1 MSNTSLEKS
10 KIRILLL
17 EGVHQS
23 AIDTLNAAGY
33 TNIEY
38 LSHSLGEEDL
48 IEKIAD
54 AHFVG
59 IRSRTQLTA
68 NVFEAAKK
76 LVAVGCFCIGTNQ
89 VDLQAA
95 TRRGVAVFNAP
106 FSNTR
111 SVAELVLAQAIL
123 LLRGVP
129 EKSAKAHRG
138 EWIKSAKNSY
148 EIRGKKLGI
157 IGYGNIGTQFSVLA
171 ESLGM
176 DVYFYDV
183 VSKLPIGNATQ
194 VGTLQELLNISDVV
208 SLHVPETPATKY
220 MFKAEQF
227 AQMKPGSILMNAS
240 RGTVVDIDALAE
252 SLGMDVYFYDV
263 VSKLPIGNATQVG
276 TLQELLNISDV
287 VSLHVP
293 ETPATKYMFKAEQF
307 AQMKPGSI
315 LMNASRGTVVD
326 IDALADALS
335 SGKLLGAAIDVFP
348 VEPKSNDEEFVSPL
362 REFDNCILTPHV
374 GGSTIEAQENIGREV
389 AEKLAMYSDNGTSVS
404 SVNFPEVALPS
415 HPNQHR
421 LLHIHENVPGV
432 MSEINQVFS
441 ENSINV
447 CGQYLQTKE
456 DIGYVVVDVDKAY
469 GELALE
475 KLRQVK
481 GTIRCRVLF

>member
-38 LSHSLGEEDL
+38 LTHSLGEEEL

-59 IRSRTQLTA
+59 IRSRTQLTEK
-68 NVFEAAKK
+68 VFAAAKK

-95 TRRGVAVFNAP
+95 TRRGIAVFNAP

-129 EKSAKAHRG
+129 EKSAKAHDG
-138 EWIKSAKNSY
+138 VWMKSAKNSF

-176 DVYFYDV
+176 DVYYYDV
-183 VSKLPIGNATQ
+183 VSKLSIGNATQ
-194 VGTLQELLNISDVV
+194 VGSMQELLNIADVV

-220 MFKAEQF
+220 MIKAEQF
-227 AQMKPGSILMNAS
+227 AQMKPGAI
-240 RGTVVDIDALAE
+240 
-252 SLGMDVYFYDV
+252 F
-263 VSKLPIGNATQVG
+263 
-276 TLQELLNISDV
+276 
-287 VSLHVP
+287 
-293 ETPATKYMFKAEQF
+293 
-307 AQMKPGSI
+307 
-315 LMNASRGTVVD
+315 MNASRGTVVD
-326 IDALADALS
+326 IDALADALR
-335 SGKLLGAAIDVFP
+335 SGKLLGAAVDVFP

-374 GGSTIEAQENIGREV
+374 GGSTMEAQENIGREV

-421 LLHIHENVPGV
+421 LLHIHENIPGV
-432 MSEINQVFS
+432 MSEMNQVFS
-441 ENSINV
+441 ENGINV

-456 DIGYVVVDVDKAY
+456 DIGYVVVDVDKSY

-475 KLRQVK
+475 KLSQVK

>member
-38 LSHSLGEEDL
+38 LTHSLAEEDL

-59 IRSRTQLTA
+59 IRSRTQLTEK
-68 NVFEAAKK
+68 VFEAAKK

-95 TRRGVAVFNAP
+95 TRRGIAVFNAP

-138 EWIKSAKNSY
+138 EWLKSAKNSY

-157 IGYGNIGTQFSVLA
+157 GGYGNIGTQFSVLA

-194 VGTLQELLNISDVV
+194 VGTMQELLNIADVV
-208 SLHVPETPATKY
+208 SLHVPETPAT
-220 MFKAEQF
+220 
-227 AQMKPGSILMNAS
+227 
-240 RGTVVDIDALAE
+240 R
-252 SLGMDVYFYDV
+252 
-263 VSKLPIGNATQVG
+263 
-276 TLQELLNISDV
+276 
-287 VSLHVP
+287 
-293 ETPATKYMFKAEQF
+293 YMFKAEQF

-335 SGKLLGAAIDVFP
+335 SGKLLGAAVDVFP

-432 MSEINQVFS
+432 ISEINQVFS

-456 DIGYVVVDVDKAY
+456 DIGYVVVDVDKEY